1 MNIIKLVIL
10 SLCIS
15 IGYYALSIVAIGQ
28 SAAGNLFWRLN
39 SSEYPLL
46 AHLAQNFIGIGLAAL
61 IPAFLVKSYEA
72 ARQWIAITIVI
83 LGAMLLHGNIH
94 YMPWDPMGIVRFVN
108 NTLFYGDI
116 GAKVLFFYIL
126 LLPVL
131 WLLLLKRI
139 ARI

>member
-28 SAAGNLFWRLN
+28 SAAGNLLWRLN
-39 SSEYPLL
+39 SSEFPLL
-46 AHLAQNFIGIGLAAL
+46 SHLAQNFIGIGLAAL

-131 WLLLLKRI
+131 WLLLLKRM

>member
-1 MNIIKLVIL
+1 MNIIKLVLL

-15 IGYYALSIVAIGQ
+15 IGYYALSIMAIGQ
-28 SAAGNLFWRLN
+28 SAAGNLLWRLN

-46 AHLAQNFIGIGLAAL
+46 AHLAQNFIGIGLAAF
-61 IPAFLVKSYEA
+61 IPAFLVKSYEP

-126 LLPVL
+126 LLPIL
-131 WLLLLKRI
+131 WLLLLKRM

>member
-10 SLCIS
+10 SLCIC

-28 SAAGNLFWRLN
+28 SAAGNLLWRLN
-39 SSEYPLL
+39 SSEFPLL
-46 AHLAQNFIGIGLAAL
+46 SHLAQNFIGIGLASL
-61 IPAFLVKSYEA
+61 IPAFLVKSYEV

-131 WLLLLKRI
+131 WLLLLKRM

>member
-15 IGYYALSIVAIGQ
+15 IGYYALTIVAIGQ
-28 SAAGNLFWRLN
+28 STAGNLLWWFN
-39 SSEYPLL
+39 SSEYPML
-46 AHLAQNFIGIGLAAL
+46 AHLAQNFVGIGIAAL
-61 IPAFLVKSYEA
+61 IPAFIIRSYEP
-72 ARQWIAITIVI
+72 ARQWIAITIMI
-83 LGAMLLHGNIH
+83 LAAMLLHGNMH

-126 LLPVL
+126 LLPIL
-131 WLLLLKRI
+131 WLMLLKRM
-139 ARI
+139 ARV

>member
-28 SAAGNLFWRLN
+28 SAAGNLLWRLN

-46 AHLAQNFIGIGLAAL
+46 ADFAQNFIGIGLAAF
-61 IPAFLVKSYEA
+61 IPAFLVKSYEP

-126 LLPVL
+126 LLPIL
-131 WLLLLKRI
+131 WLLLLKRM